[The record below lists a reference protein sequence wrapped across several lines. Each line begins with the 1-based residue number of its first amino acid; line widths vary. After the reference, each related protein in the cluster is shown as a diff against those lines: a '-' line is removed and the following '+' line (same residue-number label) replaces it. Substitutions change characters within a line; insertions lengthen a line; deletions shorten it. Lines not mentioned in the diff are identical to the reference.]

1 MADHEAR
8 PGAANAVDV
17 FLLDEID
24 NAAVA
29 AKKLDAAAFMVDA
42 IAENP
47 TEADPNAIEG
57 LALMISECA
66 RTLELLACAAHKK
79 IYEA

>member
-1 MADHEAR
+1 MTENKAR
-8 PGAANAVDV
+8 VGAASGIDV
-17 FLLDEID
+17 LLLDEID

-57 LALMISECA
+57 IALVISECA
-66 RTLELLACAAHKK
+66 RTLELLAAAAHKK